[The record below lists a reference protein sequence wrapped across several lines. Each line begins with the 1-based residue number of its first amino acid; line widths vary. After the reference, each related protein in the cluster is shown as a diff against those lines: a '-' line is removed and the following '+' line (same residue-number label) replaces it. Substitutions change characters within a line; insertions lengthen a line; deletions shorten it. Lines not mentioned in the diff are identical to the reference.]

1 MKKSKRHKK
10 VCQKTKLE
18 FQDYKNYLE
27 APQIE
32 RKINYLEKKKTNAY
46 SLKEDQNI
54 TNIKN
59 IILSL
64 ILRTQQ
70 RFKSERI

>member
-1 MKKSKRHKK
+1 M
-10 VCQKTKLE
+10 CQKTKLE

-27 APQIE
+27 ATQIE

-64 ILRTQQ
+64 ILRTQK